1 MRFIKW
7 IGMLCALC
15 FTISVAA
22 EESRFLDNTRQLT
35 YSGKRAGEGYF
46 SENGTALIF
55 QSERE
60 PDNPFYQIYLMNL
73 KSGDTH
79 RVSTGVGKT
88 TCAFFRPGTDEVLYA
103 STHHDIFASAKQAEE
118 LEFRASGKERR
129 YSWDYDEAMDIFSAK
144 RDGSNLKQLTDAP
157 GYDAEASYS
166 PDGTRIVFCSLR
178 DAYPKSGLSP
188 QELKQLEV
196 DPAYFGEIYIMNA
209 DGSNQQRLTDKPG
222 YDGGPFFTPD
232 GQHIVWRHFTPDGSK
247 SDIYT
252 MRTDGSRVRRLTDF
266 DSMSWAPYF
275 HPSGAYVIF
284 ASNKFGFSNFEL
296 FLVDAAGR
304 HEPIR
309 VTHTDGFDGLPV
321 FSPDG
326 NTLCWTSNRN
336 SQGVS
341 QLYLAAWNHQAAL
354 TALAAAPE
362 SAHTNV
368 PDDEFAPANGTKT
381 SLREHIEFLADDA
394 LEGRMTGSDGAKQ
407 AADYIA
413 EQFKQFGLI
422 PVEESSG
429 SEAWRGTGPRPT
441 VLGEPSES
449 TVARGPVPRDPSVL
463 GETSD
468 SDYFQKFQFT
478 AGRKLIPNE
487 NRFWLTRPTE
497 TGQDAGQSAHAG
509 HTQKA
514 DETLEFGVETDF
526 MPLSFS
532 RNGVVEG
539 EVVFVG
545 YGLTVPGEMGVGY
558 DAYAGIDVTD
568 KIVVALRYVPEEVGP
583 ERRQE
588 LNRYAGLRYKA
599 MQARERGAKAFLV
612 VAGPNSPNA
621 GKLIPLDFDNSLAH
635 SGIVAASISDTVANA
650 LFAPAGKQLKEV
662 QAGLDVENPHF
673 IGQFPLPDVTIKIT
687 VSVERVKKTGRN
699 VIALLPP
706 VGSVGE
712 PALSQLPV
720 GETSG
725 LDAVGEPS
733 ALNAAGSHL
742 DTEYIVIGA
751 HYDGLGYGEIGSLA
765 RKGEEGQIHNGAD
778 DNASG
783 TAVVLELAARLS
795 KTRETRTR
803 GILFALWSGEEIG
816 IIGSSYFAENPVVPL
831 DRIAAYLN
839 FDMVGRLEE
848 NTLILQGVGSSSAW
862 PALIE
867 KQNVP
872 VGFNL
877 TLQADP
883 YLPTDVTAFYP
894 KKVPVLNFFT
904 GAHEDYHRPTDDI
917 EHLNYEGMER
927 VVALVNSMILD
938 IASAAERPEYVEV
951 ERSQSGGGSR
961 DTLRAYLGTIP
972 DYSTDIVGV
981 KLSGVRA
988 GGPADKAGL
997 KSGDVIIKFGGQQI
1011 ANIYDYTYALDAV
1024 KIGEPVEVVV
1034 LRDGAQVTLTVIPEA
1049 RN

>member
-7 IGMLCALC
+7 IGVLCMLCFAVSIL
-15 FTISVAA
+15 A
-22 EESRFLDNTRQLT
+22 EESQFLSNTRQLT

-46 SENGTALIF
+46 SEDGTALIF

-60 PDNPFYQIYLMNL
+60 PDNPFYQIYLMDL

-79 RVSTGVGKT
+79 RVSPGVGKT

-103 STHHDIFASAKQAEE
+103 STHHDRFASAKQAEE

-129 YSWDYDEAMDIFSAK
+129 YSWDYDEAMDIFSAN

-178 DAYPKSGLSP
+178 DAYPKSELSP

-247 SDIYT
+247 ADIYT
-252 MRTDGSRVRRLTDF
+252 MRVDGSRVRRLTDF

-336 SQGVS
+336 SQDVS
-341 QLYLAAWNHQAAL
+341 QLYLAVWNHQAAL
-354 TALAAAPE
+354 SAIAAAPE
-362 SAHTNV
+362 SAHTHEVENS
-368 PDDEFAPANGTKT
+368 AALKHATQT
-381 SLREHIEFLADDA
+381 SIRKHIEFLADDA
-394 LEGRMTGSDGAKQ
+394 LEGRMTGSAGAKQ

-413 EQFKQFGLI
+413 EQFKQLGLR
-422 PVEESSG
+422 PVGDSLDAD
-429 SEAWRGTGPRPT
+429 AWRGTGPRPT
-441 VLGEPSES
+441 GLGETSDD
-449 TVARGPVPRDPSVL
+449 VGRGPVPREASA
-463 GETSD
+463 
-468 SDYFQKFQFT
+468 YFQEFEFT

-487 NRFWLTRPTE
+487 NRFWLTRQTEAARLQSTPTE
-497 TGQDAGQSAHAG
+497 PGQHAG
-509 HTQKA
+509 HGQKA

-558 DAYAGIDVTD
+558 DSYAGIDVTD
-568 KIVVALRYVPEEVGP
+568 KIVVALRYVPEEV
-583 ERRQE
+583 EAKRRQE

-621 GKLIPLDFDNSLAH
+621 GKLIPLDFDNSLAD
-635 SGIVAASISDTVANA
+635 SGIVAASISDTVANT
-650 LFAPAGKQLKEV
+650 LFAPSGKRLKEV
-662 QAGLDVENPHF
+662 QSGLDVENPHF
-673 IGQFPLPDVTIKIT
+673 EGQFPLPDVTLKLT
-687 VSVERVKKTGRN
+687 VSIERVKKTARN

-706 VGSVGE
+706 GG
-712 PALSQLPV
+712 A

-725 LDAVGEPS
+725 LDAEGT
-733 ALNAAGSHL
+733 GL

-795 KTRETRTR
+795 KTRETRAR

-816 IIGSSYFAENPVVPL
+816 IIGSSYFVENPVVPL
-831 DRIAAYLN
+831 NQTAAYLN
-839 FDMVGRLEE
+839 FDMVGRLE
-848 NTLILQGVGSSSAW
+848 NNNLILQGVGSSSAW

-872 VGFNL
+872 IGFNL

-904 GAHEDYHRPTDDI
+904 GAHEDYHRPTDDV
-917 EHLNYEGMER
+917 ENLNYEGMER
-927 VVALVNSMILD
+927 LVALVKGMILD
-938 IASAAERPEYVEV
+938 IAAAAERPEYVEV
-951 ERSQSGGGSR
+951 ERSQSGGVAR

-972 DYSTDIVGV
+972 DYSTDTAGV

-997 KSGDVIIKFGGQQI
+997 ESGDVIVEFGGRQI

-1034 LRDGAQVTLTVIPEA
+1034 LRDGARVTLTVIPEA